1 MFNFKT
7 LLLSLALL
15 CGAGAAVAGPT
26 YHVTL
31 DTSAHAGLSG
41 LLDFTF
47 LAASP
52 DVPQTTATLSNFSGA
67 YGVEAGRIGAVSGAI
82 PGLVSL
88 TDAAG
93 DNWLTQAVS
102 LGGIFGFD
110 ITFDDA
116 YLANAGLDGSTF
128 ALSLYNDDFSQ
139 YIGID
144 GPLLRFDVLPGLIMV
159 SDNNDIARI
168 ALVPEPSELLLV
180 LTGLMMMGMVVRRRV
195 RNGGR

>member
-1 MFNFKT
+1 MFNFKN
-7 LLLSLALL
+7 LLLSIALL

-41 LLDFTF
+41 LMDFTF
-47 LAASP
+47 LSSNPDSP
-52 DVPQTTATLSNFSGA
+52 HTTATLSNFSGA
-67 YGVEAGRIGAVSGAI
+67 FGAEAGRIGAVSGAI
-82 PGLVSL
+82 PGQVALI
-88 TDAAG
+88 DAAG

-110 ITFDDA
+110 ITFDDG

-128 ALSLYNDDFSQ
+128 ALSLYNEDFSQ

-144 GPLLRFDVLPGLIMV
+144 GPLVRFDVWPGFIMV

-168 ALVPEPSELLLV
+168 ALVPEPSDLLLV
-180 LTGLMMMGMVVRRRV
+180 LTGLMMMGMVMRRRA
-195 RNGGR
+195 RSGR